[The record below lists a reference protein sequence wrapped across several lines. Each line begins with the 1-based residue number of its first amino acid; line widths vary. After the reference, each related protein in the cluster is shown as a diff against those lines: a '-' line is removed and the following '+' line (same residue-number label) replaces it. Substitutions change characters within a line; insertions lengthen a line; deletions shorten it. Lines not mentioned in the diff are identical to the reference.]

1 MLPVA
6 RIFYGEVRSN
16 TETDQT
22 MLEAQVFVGGAGGGG
37 GGGGRIS
44 CLRLHFERFENLGIS
59 QTFNLQNYFFKCCSL
74 FF

>member
-1 MLPVA
+1 MVPKGGILLVLPVA

-37 GGGGRIS
+37 RG
-44 CLRLHFERFENLGIS
+44 ENKLS
-59 QTFNLQNYFFKCCSL
+59 ETAF
-74 FF
+74 

>member
-22 MLEAQVFVGGAGGGG
+22 MLEAQVFVGGAGGVGG
-37 GGGGRIS
+37 G
-44 CLRLHFERFENLGIS
+44 ENKLS
-59 QTFNLQNYFFKCCSL
+59 ETAF
-74 FF
+74 